1 MIRENQPV
9 GEWPTPEKIAYQY
22 MNRIAIDENTAF
34 EIKAVIELKKIIE
47 RHEKG
52 LVSVCNLPSKPSR
65 FGFITNDLIKAKSDE
80 EIIKGEFQRLSKI
93 GPIND
98 DIDYHFIFSGY
109 PQVEELS
116 IMKIIKE
123 YNFRSVIITQLNMG
137 RYFFVTKETM
147 KGYYKQQIDID
158 LRKIGM
164 LYLNGNQLDLP
175 ELENYRIK
183 HEESFLKESTGDD
196 LELFF
201 ENLQIGKIKE
211 NSVSF
216 FLSKADVDEIKAI
229 EERNVKC
236 AFNYHSFWKFDFS
249 IEKVDVD
256 KKEMALSESN
266 SKFIFYCGQR
276 ETTRYEN
283 LQ

>member
-1 MIRENQPV
+1 M
-9 GEWPTPEKIAYQY
+9 
-22 MNRIAIDENTAF
+22 
-34 EIKAVIELKKIIE
+34 
-47 RHEKG
+47 
-52 LVSVCNLPSKPSR
+52 
-65 FGFITNDLIKAKSDE
+65 DLI
-80 EIIKGEFQRLSKI
+80 IL
-93 GPIND
+93 ND
-98 DIDYHFIFSGY
+98 GLY
-109 PQVEELS
+109 
-116 IMKIIKE
+116 
-123 YNFRSVIITQLNMG
+123 QLVP
-137 RYFFVTKETM
+137 VTKEM
-147 KGYYKQQIDID
+147 MEGYYKQQIDID

-229 EERNVKC
+229 EEKSFKC

>member
-1 MIRENQPV
+1 M
-9 GEWPTPEKIAYQY
+9 
-22 MNRIAIDENTAF
+22 
-34 EIKAVIELKKIIE
+34 KK
-47 RHEKG
+47 
-52 LVSVCNLPSKPSR
+52 
-65 FGFITNDLIKAKSDE
+65 
-80 EIIKGEFQRLSKI
+80 IIKGEFQRLSKI

-229 EERNVKC
+229 EERSVKC
-236 AFNYHSFWKFDFS
+236 AFNYHSYWEFQSWEFHSEFDFS

-256 KKEMALSESN
+256 KKEMELSESN